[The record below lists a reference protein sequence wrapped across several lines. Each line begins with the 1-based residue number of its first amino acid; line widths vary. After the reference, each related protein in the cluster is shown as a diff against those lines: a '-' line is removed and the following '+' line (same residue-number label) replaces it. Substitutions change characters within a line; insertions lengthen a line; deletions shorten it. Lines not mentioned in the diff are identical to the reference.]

1 MAGAI
6 EETVYVP
13 QRKKYLLHSTVD
25 VKLRSHTMDYAALT
39 LIQSGKNVIVSE
51 KGPVSQDFY
60 LSIFL
65 AKPTKLSL
73 R

>member
-1 MAGAI
+1 M
-6 EETVYVP
+6 YVP

-51 KGPVSQDFY
+51 KGPVTRF
-60 LSIFL
+60 LSIHIFSETY
-65 AKPTKLSL
+65 KVKS
-73 R
+73 

>member
-1 MAGAI
+1 M
-6 EETVYVP
+6 YVP
-13 QRKKYLLHSTVD
+13 QRKKYLIHSTVD

-39 LIQSGKNVIVSE
+39 SIQSGKNVIVSE
-51 KGPVSQDFY
+51 KEPVSQDFY

>member
-1 MAGAI
+1 M
-6 EETVYVP
+6 YVP
-13 QRKKYLLHSTVD
+13 QRKKYLIHSTVD

-73 R
+73 SPFIHFY

>member
-1 MAGAI
+1 M
-6 EETVYVP
+6 YVP
-13 QRKKYLLHSTVD
+13 QRKKYLIYSTVD

-51 KGPVSQDFY
+51 KEPVSQDFY
-60 LSIFL
+60 LSILL
-65 AKPTKLSL
+65 AKPTKLIL